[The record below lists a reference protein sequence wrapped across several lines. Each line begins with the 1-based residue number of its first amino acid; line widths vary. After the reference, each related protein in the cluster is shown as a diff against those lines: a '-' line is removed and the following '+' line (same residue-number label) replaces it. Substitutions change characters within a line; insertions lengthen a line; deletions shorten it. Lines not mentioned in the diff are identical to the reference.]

1 MRAPPW
7 LPCRL
12 GIVHRYVHWYITL
25 PAMEPVRPLK
35 SKVDVMSSN
44 DTKFYI
50 DGEWVAPAV
59 PNLFDVVNPATEE
72 VAGQISLGSSA
83 DVDRAVAAA
92 RRAFATY
99 SITSREQRIALLQRI
114 IVLYEARN
122 AELARA
128 MTAEMGSPITFSN
141 EVQTVN
147 ALGHFKEMV
156 SVLKSYEFER
166 FMGGTLI
173 RREPIGV
180 CGLITPWNWPLNQV
194 TSKLAPALA
203 AGCTIVLKPSEI
215 APLSSILFAEI
226 LHDAG
231 VPKGV
236 FNLVNGDGPTVGEA
250 ISSHP
255 DIDMV
260 SFTGSTRAGILV
272 AKAAANTVKRVT
284 QELGGKSANIVLRSA
299 DLEKAIP
306 AGVLRCYMNTGQS
319 CQAPTRM
326 LVHSS
331 QREAAEALA
340 KRATE
345 TVRIGDPLDPATGM
359 GPLVSKAQFD
369 KVQGLIEKGIAE
381 GATLVCGGPGRPAG
395 FNRGYFVR
403 PTVFAD
409 VTPDMTI
416 AREEIFGPV
425 LSMMTY
431 ETEDQAIEIANQ
443 TTYGLAGYV
452 QAGDL
457 ADARRVA
464 AKLRAGRVYL
474 NGAPMDRGVPFG
486 GYKQSGNGREHG
498 VFGFEEYLEVK
509 AVLGYQTA

>member
-1 MRAPPW
+1 MTYCNDAVS
-7 LPCRL
+7 
-12 GIVHRYVHWYITL
+12 IVLRYIPVYISISRSSASGL
-25 PAMEPVRPLK
+25 LRVVAD
-35 SKVDVMSSN
+35 KVMDNS
-44 DTKFYI
+44 TKFYI
-50 DGEWVAPAV
+50 DGEWVAPTVAK
-59 PNLFDVVNPATEE
+59 LFDVINPATEE
-72 VAGQISLGSSA
+72 VAGQISLGSAA

-92 RRAFATY
+92 RRAFPIWSQS
-99 SITSREQRIALLQRI
+99 SIDERLALLQRI
-114 IVLYEARN
+114 VDGFVARN
-122 AELARA
+122 DELARA
-128 MTAEMGSPITFSN
+128 MTLEMGSPITFSN
-141 EVQTVN
+141 EVQTTN
-147 ALGHFKEMV
+147 ALTHFREMI

-194 TSKLAPALA
+194 TSKLAPAIA
-203 AGCTIVLKPSEI
+203 SGCTAVLKPSEI
-215 APLSSILFAEI
+215 APLSSILFMEI
-226 LHDAG
+226 LHAAG

-236 FNLVNGDGPTVGEA
+236 VNLVNGDGPTVGEA
-250 ISSHP
+250 ISAHP

-272 AKAAANTVKRVT
+272 ARGAANTVKRVV
-284 QELGGKSANIVLRSA
+284 QELGGKSANIILQDA
-299 DLEKAIP
+299 NLEKAIP
-306 AGVLRCYMNTGQS
+306 AGVLRCFTNTGQS

-326 LVHSS
+326 LVHRS
-331 QREAAEALA
+331 QRDAVISLA
-340 KRATE
+340 KKAVDQV
-345 TVRIGDPLDPATGM
+345 TVGDPLDPKTTM
-359 GPLVSKAQFD
+359 GPLVSKAQFN
-369 KVQGLIEKGIAE
+369 KVQGLIERGMQE
-381 GATLVCGGPGRPAG
+381 GATLVTGGAGRPAG

-431 ETEDQAIEIANQ
+431 DTEDEAVAIANN

-452 QAGDL
+452 QGGDM
-457 ADARRVA
+457 DRVREVA
-464 AKLRAGRVYL
+464 AKLRAGRIYL
-474 NGAPMDRGVPFG
+474 NGAPVDRSVPFG

-509 AVLGYQTA
+509 AVLGYQSA

>member
-1 MRAPPW
+1 M
-7 LPCRL
+7 
-12 GIVHRYVHWYITL
+12 
-25 PAMEPVRPLK
+25 
-35 SKVDVMSSN
+35 SKN

-50 DGEWVAPAV
+50 DGRWVEPIEAT
-59 PNLFDVVNPATEE
+59 LFDVINPATEE
-72 VAGQISLGSSA
+72 VAGQISLGSA
-83 DVDRAVAAA
+83 KDVDLAVKAA
-92 RRAFATY
+92 RRAFPSY
-99 SITSREQRIALLQRI
+99 SMTSREERLDLLKRI
-114 IVLYEARN
+114 IKLYEAR
-122 AELARA
+122 ADELAQA
-128 MTAEMGSPITFSN
+128 MTAEMGSPITFSH

-147 ALGHFKEMV
+147 ALNHFKEMV
-156 SVLKSYEFER
+156 EVLTSYKFES
-166 FMGGTLI
+166 FMGNTMV

-203 AGCTIVLKPSEI
+203 AGCTAVLKPSEI
-215 APLSSILFAEI
+215 APLSTILLAEI

-272 AKAAANTVKRVT
+272 AKAAAATVKRVC
-284 QELGGKSANIVLRSA
+284 QELGGKSPNIVMQGA
-299 DLEKAIP
+299 DLGAAVP
-306 AGVLRCYMNTGQS
+306 AGVLRCYTNTGQS

-326 LVHSS
+326 LVQRS
-331 QREAAEALA
+331 QRDVAVALA
-340 KRATE
+340 KQTAE
-345 TVRIGDPLDPATGM
+345 QVRLGDPLDPNTQM
-359 GPLVSKAQFD
+359 GPVVSKIQFD
-369 KVQGLIEKGIAE
+369 KIQGLIDKGIQE

-395 FNRGYFVR
+395 FNRGYFIR

-416 AREEIFGPV
+416 AKEEIFGPV

-431 ETEDQAIEIANQ
+431 DTEDEAVEIANN
-443 TTYGLAGYV
+443 TSYGLAGYV
-452 QAGDL
+452 QADTVE
-457 ADARRVA
+457 DARRIG
-464 AKLRAGRVYL
+464 AKIRAGRIYL
-474 NGAPMDRGVPFG
+474 NGAPANNKVPFG

-509 AVLGYQTA
+509 AMLGYQTA

>member
-1 MRAPPW
+1 
-7 LPCRL
+7 
-12 GIVHRYVHWYITL
+12 
-25 PAMEPVRPLK
+25 
-35 SKVDVMSSN
+35 
-44 DTKFYI
+44 
-50 DGEWVAPAV
+50 
-59 PNLFDVVNPATEE
+59 
-72 VAGQISLGSSA
+72 
-83 DVDRAVAAA
+83 
-92 RRAFATY
+92 
-99 SITSREQRIALLQRI
+99 
-114 IVLYEARN
+114 
-122 AELARA
+122 
-128 MTAEMGSPITFSN
+128 MGSPITFSN

-147 ALGHFKEMV
+147 ALTHFREMV
-156 SVLKSYEFER
+156 SVLESYEFER

-194 TSKLAPALA
+194 TSKLAPAIA
-203 AGCTIVLKPSEI
+203 AGCTTVLKPSEI
-215 APLSSILFAEI
+215 APLSAILFAEI

-250 ISSHP
+250 ISNHP

-272 AKAAANTVKRVT
+272 AKGAATTVKRVV
-284 QELGGKSANIVLRSA
+284 QELGGKSANILLPDA
-299 DLEKAIP
+299 DLEKAVP
-306 AGVLRCYMNTGQS
+306 AGVLRCFTNTGQS

-326 LVHSS
+326 LVHRS
-331 QREAAEALA
+331 QRDAAVALA
-340 KRATE
+340 RTAADQ
-345 TVRIGDPLDPATGM
+345 VRVGDPLDPKTTM

-369 KVQGLIEKGIAE
+369 KVQGLIERGNRD
-381 GATLVCGGPGRPAG
+381 GATLVCGGVGRPAD

-409 VTPDMTI
+409 VTPDMAI
-416 AREEIFGPV
+416 AKEEIFGPV

-431 ETEDQAIEIANQ
+431 ESEDDAVAIANG

-452 QAGDL
+452 QGRDI
-457 ADARRVA
+457 DRVRRVA
-464 AKLRAGRVYL
+464 ERIRAGRIYL
-474 NGAPMDRGVPFG
+474 NGAPVDRSVPFG

-509 AVLGYQTA
+509 AVLGFQTA

>member
-1 MRAPPW
+1 
-7 LPCRL
+7 
-12 GIVHRYVHWYITL
+12 
-25 PAMEPVRPLK
+25 
-35 SKVDVMSSN
+35 MSQN

-50 DGEWVAPAV
+50 DGEWVDPAIAH
-59 PNLFDVVNPATEE
+59 LYDVINPATEE
-72 VAGQISLGSSA
+72 VAGQISMGSAA

-92 RRAFATY
+92 RQAFPAY
-99 SITSREQRIALLQRI
+99 SATSREERLELLNNIVKLYQRRRTAL
-114 IVLYEARN
+114 AK
-122 AELARA
+122 A
-128 MTAEMGSPITFSN
+128 MTAEMGSPITFSK
-141 EVQTVN
+141 EVQVVN
-147 ALGHFKEMV
+147 ALAHFKQMLK
-156 SVLKSYEFER
+156 VLRSYKFER
-166 FMGGTLI
+166 FMGDTLI

-203 AGCTIVLKPSEI
+203 AGCTVVIKPSEV
-215 APLSSILFAEI
+215 APLSTILLAEI
-226 LHDAG
+226 LHEAG

-272 AKAAANTVKRVT
+272 AKAAASTVKRVT
-284 QELGGKSANIVLRSA
+284 QELGGKSPNIILADA
-299 DLEKAIP
+299 DLTKVVP
-306 AGVLRCYMNTGQS
+306 AGVLRCYTNTGQS

-326 LVHSS
+326 LVHRS
-331 QREAAEALA
+331 QREAAVDLA
-340 KRATE
+340 KRTAE
-345 TVRIGDPLDPATGM
+345 QVKLGDPLDADTQM

-369 KVQGLIEKGIAE
+369 KVQGLIERGIQE
-381 GATLVCGGPGRPAG
+381 GATLVCGGTGRPVG

-416 AREEIFGPV
+416 ARDEIFGPV

-431 ETEDQAIEIANQ
+431 DSEDEAVAIAND
-443 TTYGLAGYV
+443 TTYGLASYV
-452 QAGDL
+452 QGGDIE
-457 ADARRVA
+457 RVRQVA
-464 AKLRAGRVYL
+464 AKIRAGRVYL
-474 NGAPMDRGVPFG
+474 NGAPADRAVPFG

-509 AVLGYQTA
+509 AVLGYQSA